1 MSALTLTL
9 RALPPHGVDLS
20 PLIPDRL
27 AGLNRAAIE
36 NIALGSRG
44 LQVADLFAVSGDDAQ
59 QLIIRNS
66 SERLVRIGNGMT
78 QGAITVE
85 GDCGAYA
92 GIGMRGGR
100 IVVTGNAGPFAGSG
114 LTAGGLEIRG
124 DAGDFLGGALPGDKQ
139 GMRGGIIVV
148 HGNAGDRAADRM
160 RRGLILIGGDAGAYC
175 GSRMLAGTILVSG
188 RVGMMPG
195 FALKRGT
202 LLLARQPPELPAT
215 FQDSGEH
222 ALLFLTLLEREL
234 RRESERFAR
243 FLPLG
248 NRVRRYCGDLATG
261 GTGEILVFV
270 RPPPSS
276 GHR

>member
-9 RALPPHGVDLS
+9 RALPPHSVDLS

-27 AGLNRAAIE
+27 AGLNKAAIE
-36 NIALGSRG
+36 NIALGGRG
-44 LQVADLFAVSGDDAQ
+44 LQVADLFSVSGDDAQ

-66 SERLVRIGNGMT
+66 SARLTRIGSGMT
-78 QGAITVE
+78 QGAIAVE

-92 GIGMRGGR
+92 GLGMRGGR
-100 IVVTGNAGPFAGSG
+100 IIVTGNAGPFAGSG
-114 LTAGGLEIRG
+114 MTAGGLEIRG

-139 GMRGGIIVV
+139 GMRGGIIFV

-160 RRGLILIGGDAGAYC
+160 RRGLILIAADAGAYC

-188 RVGMMPG
+188 RVGIMPG

-222 ALLFLTLLEREL
+222 AFLFLTLLEREL
-234 RRESERFAR
+234 RRESGRFGR

-248 NRVRRYCGDLATG
+248 NRVRRYCGDLANG

-270 RPPPSS
+270 RRRPSPR
-276 GHR
+276 HR

>member
-1 MSALTLTL
+1 MSALTFTL
-9 RALPPHGVDLS
+9 RAQPSHGVDIS

-27 AGLNRAAIE
+27 ADLTRAAIE

-44 LQVADLFAVSGDDAQ
+44 LQVADLFTVSGDDAR

-66 SERLVRIGNGMT
+66 SARLARIGGGMT

-92 GIGMRGGR
+92 GLGMRGGR
-100 IVVTGNAGPFAGSG
+100 IVVTGNTGPFTGSG
-114 LTAGGLEIRG
+114 MTSGGIEIRG
-124 DAGDFLGGALPGDKQ
+124 DCCDFLGGALPGNKQ

-160 RRGLILIGGDAGAYC
+160 RRGLILVRGNAGAYC

-188 RVGMMPG
+188 RVGIMPG

-202 LLLARQPPELPAT
+202 LLLAKQPAELPAT

-234 RRESERFAR
+234 RRESERFGS

-261 GTGEILVFV
+261 GTGEILVLV
-270 RPPPSS
+270 
-276 GHR
+276 

>member
-1 MSALTLTL
+1 MSSLTLAL

-27 AGLNRAAIE
+27 AGLNKADIE
-36 NIALGSRG
+36 TIQLGSRG
-44 LQVADLFAVSGDDAQ
+44 LQVANLFSVSGDDAQ
-59 QLIIRNS
+59 QIIIRNS
-66 SERLVRIGNGMT
+66 SARLTRIGSGMT

-92 GIGMRGGR
+92 GLGMRGGR
-100 IVVTGNAGPFAGSG
+100 IVVTGNAGLFAGSG
-114 LTAGGLEIRG
+114 MTAGGLEIRG

-160 RRGLILIGGDAGAYC
+160 RRGLILIGGNAGAYC

-188 RVGMMPG
+188 RVGTMPG

-202 LLLARQPPELPAT
+202 LLLALQPPELPAT
-215 FQDSGEH
+215 FQDSGVH

-234 RRESERFAR
+234 KRGGERFAR

-248 NRVRRYCGDLATG
+248 NRVRRYCGDLANG

-270 RPPPSS
+270 KPPPSAL
-276 GHR
+276 RR

>member
-1 MSALTLTL
+1 MNALTFTL
-9 RALPPHGVDLS
+9 RGSPPHSVNLS

-27 AGLNRAAIE
+27 EGLNKAAIE
-36 NIALGSRG
+36 NITLGGRG
-44 LQVADLFAVSGDDAQ
+44 LQVADLFAVSGDGAQ
-59 QLIIRNS
+59 QMIIRNS
-66 SERLVRIGNGMT
+66 SGRFTGIGSGMT
-78 QGAITVE
+78 QGTITIE

-92 GIGMRGGR
+92 GLGMRGGR
-100 IVVTGNAGPFAGSG
+100 IIVTGNAGPFAGSG
-114 LTAGGLEIRG
+114 MTAGGIEIRG

-160 RRGLILIGGDAGAYC
+160 RRGLILVGGNAGAYC
-175 GSRMLAGTILVSG
+175 GARMLAGTVLVSG

-202 LLLARQPPELPAT
+202 VLLARQPPELPAT

-234 RRESERFAR
+234 GRESERYAR

-248 NRVRRYCGDLATG
+248 NRVRRYCGDLANG
-261 GTGEILVFV
+261 GTGEILVLV
-270 RPPPSS
+270 
-276 GHR
+276 